1 MVVTDRLHRRWC
13 YRSEDAERQLN
24 YYSQLLLE
32 FQSQRLHREIMLMS
46 QSSDSRTSDSLTVHV
61 GLSERSYDIE
71 ICTDRLSESGAVIA
85 GWLERRLGGGS
96 GQQSALVVTDRNVAV
111 HAQVVQASLQE
122 QGWKVESVELEP
134 GEKTKSLPVIS
145 ELYERMVGMQADRRT
160 VVVAVGG
167 GVIGDAS
174 GFLAATYNRGVPFV
188 QVPTTLLA
196 DVDSSVGGKVGV
208 NLAAAKNLIGS
219 FYQPLGVFID
229 TSVLETLPDRD
240 YRSGLAEVVK
250 YGVILDADFFEFL
263 EENVE
268 GINSREPSVLR
279 HVIARSC
286 QLKANVVEEDEFE
299 RTGLRAVLNYGH
311 TYAHAFEALAGYG
324 ELLHGEAV
332 AIGMI
337 YASRLAEKRGLISA
351 DVTSRQRDLLKRIGA
366 LTELPD
372 PAAFSNDE
380 ILSRM
385 RLDKKTVGGQL
396 RFILPTRIG
405 HVKTFKD
412 VPESDVT
419 AVIDEFAQAA
429 RS

>member
-1 MVVTDRLHRRWC
+1 MT
-13 YRSEDAERQLN
+13 Q
-24 YYSQLLLE
+24 
-32 FQSQRLHREIMLMS
+32 QSAPPS
-46 QSSDSRTSDSLTVHV
+46 PDSLTVHV
-61 GLSERSYDIE
+61 DLAERSYDIQ
-71 ICTDRLSESGAVIA
+71 ICSNQLAAVGSSIT
-85 GWLERRLGGGS
+85 GWLDGRLGAQTGR
-96 GQQSALVVTDRNVAV
+96 QSALVVTDKNVAA
-111 HAQVVQASLQE
+111 HAKVVQSSLAAE
-122 QGWKVESVELEP
+122 GWNAELVTLEP

-145 ELYERMVGMQADRRT
+145 DLYERMVELKADRRT

-229 TSVLETLPDRD
+229 TAVLATLPDRD

-250 YGVILDADFFEFL
+250 YGVILDADFFTYL
-263 EENVE
+263 EQNVD
-268 GINSREPSVLR
+268 GINAREPFVLR
-279 HVIARSC
+279 HIIARSC
-286 QLKANVVEEDEFE
+286 ELKAHVVKEDEYE

-324 ELLHGEAV
+324 ELMHGEAV
-332 AIGMI
+332 SIGML
-337 YASRLAEKRGLISA
+337 YASRLAEKRGLIEA
-351 DVTSRQRDLLKRIGA
+351 AMTARQRTLLEQIGVVTA
-366 LTELPD
+366 LPD
-372 PAAFSNDE
+372 PAAFSTDD
-380 ILSRM
+380 ILSKM

-396 RFILPTRIG
+396 RFILPTKMG
-405 HVKTFKD
+405 HVTTFTD

-419 AVIDEFAQAA
+419 AVVDEFATA
-429 RS
+429 

>member
-1 MVVTDRLHRRWC
+1 
-13 YRSEDAERQLN
+13 
-24 YYSQLLLE
+24 
-32 FQSQRLHREIMLMS
+32 MS
-46 QSSDSRTSDSLTVHV
+46 QHSETSATDSLTVNV
-61 GLSERSYDIE
+61 DLAERSYDIQ
-71 ICTDRLSESGAVIA
+71 ICSDQLSSMGNSVAE
-85 GWLERRLGGGS
+85 WLNGRLGAS
-96 GQQSALVVTDRNVAV
+96 STQQSAMVVTDRNVRNHADVVRDSLAAV
-111 HAQVVQASLQE
+111 
-122 QGWKVESVELEP
+122 GFRVELAELEP
-134 GEKTKSLPVIS
+134 GEKTKSLSVIS
-145 ELYERMVGMQADRRT
+145 GLYERMVEMKADRRT

-229 TSVLETLPDRD
+229 TAALSTLPDRD

-263 EENVE
+263 EQNVE

-279 HVIARSC
+279 RIIARSC
-286 QLKANVVEEDEFE
+286 ELKAHVVKEDEYE

-332 AIGMI
+332 SIGML
-337 YASRLAEKRGLISA
+337 YASRLAEKRGLIGA
-351 DVTSRQRDLLKRIGA
+351 DMTSRQRMLLEQIGA
-366 LTELPD
+366 LTALPD
-372 PAAFSNDE
+372 PAAFSTDD
-380 ILSRM
+380 ILSKM

-396 RFILPTRIG
+396 RFILPTKMG
-405 HVKTFKD
+405 HVTTFSD
-412 VPESDVT
+412 IPESDVV
-419 AVIDEFAQAA
+419 AVVNEFAD
-429 RS
+429 R

>member
-1 MVVTDRLHRRWC
+1 
-13 YRSEDAERQLN
+13 
-24 YYSQLLLE
+24 
-32 FQSQRLHREIMLMS
+32 MS
-46 QSSDSRTSDSLTVHV
+46 QHSETSATDSLTVNV
-61 GLSERSYDIE
+61 DLAERSYDIQ
-71 ICTDRLSESGAVIA
+71 ICSDQLSSMGNSVAE
-85 GWLERRLGGGS
+85 WLNGRLGAS
-96 GQQSALVVTDRNVAV
+96 STQQSAMVVTDRNVRN
-111 HAQVVQASLQE
+111 HADVVRDSLAAA
-122 QGWKVESVELEP
+122 GFRVELAELEP
-134 GEKTKSLPVIS
+134 GEKTKSLSVIS
-145 ELYERMVGMQADRRT
+145 GLYERMVEMKADRRT

-229 TSVLETLPDRD
+229 TAVLSTLPDRD

-263 EENVE
+263 EQNVE

-279 HVIARSC
+279 RIIARSC
-286 QLKANVVEEDEFE
+286 ELKAHVVKEDEYE

-332 AIGMI
+332 SIGML
-337 YASRLAEKRGLISA
+337 YASRLAEKRGLIGA
-351 DVTSRQRDLLKRIGA
+351 DMTSRQRMLLEQIGA
-366 LTELPD
+366 LTALPD
-372 PAAFSNDE
+372 PAAFSTDD
-380 ILSRM
+380 ILSKM

-396 RFILPTRIG
+396 RFILPTKMG
-405 HVKTFKD
+405 HVTTFSD
-412 VPESDVT
+412 IPESDVV
-419 AVIDEFAQAA
+419 AVVNEFAD
-429 RS
+429 R

>member
-1 MVVTDRLHRRWC
+1 MT
-13 YRSEDAERQLN
+13 Q
-24 YYSQLLLE
+24 
-32 FQSQRLHREIMLMS
+32 QSAPPS
-46 QSSDSRTSDSLTVHV
+46 PDSLTVHV
-61 GLSERSYDIE
+61 DLAERSYDIQ
-71 ICTDRLSESGAVIA
+71 ICSNQLAAAGSSIT
-85 GWLERRLGGGS
+85 GWLDGRLGAQTGR
-96 GQQSALVVTDRNVAV
+96 QSALVVTDKNVAA
-111 HAQVVQASLQE
+111 HAKVVQSSLAAE
-122 QGWKVESVELEP
+122 GWNAELVTLEP

-145 ELYERMVGMQADRRT
+145 DLYERMVELKADRRT

-229 TSVLETLPDRD
+229 TAVLATLPDRD

-250 YGVILDADFFEFL
+250 YGVILDADFFTYL
-263 EENVE
+263 EQNVD
-268 GINSREPSVLR
+268 GINAREPSVLR
-279 HVIARSC
+279 HIIARSC
-286 QLKANVVEEDEFE
+286 ELKAHVVKEDEYE

-324 ELLHGEAV
+324 ELMHGEAV
-332 AIGMI
+332 SIGML
-337 YASRLAEKRGLISA
+337 YASRLAEKRGLIEA
-351 DVTSRQRDLLKRIGA
+351 AMTARQRTLLEQIGVVTA
-366 LTELPD
+366 LPD
-372 PAAFSNDE
+372 PAAFSTDD
-380 ILSRM
+380 ILSKM

-396 RFILPTRIG
+396 RFILPTKMG
-405 HVKTFKD
+405 HVTTFTD

-419 AVIDEFAQAA
+419 AVVDEFATA
-429 RS
+429 

>member
-1 MVVTDRLHRRWC
+1 MT
-13 YRSEDAERQLN
+13 Q
-24 YYSQLLLE
+24 
-32 FQSQRLHREIMLMS
+32 QSAPPS
-46 QSSDSRTSDSLTVHV
+46 PDSLTVHV
-61 GLSERSYDIE
+61 DLAERSYDIQ
-71 ICTDRLSESGAVIA
+71 ICSNQLAAAGSSIT
-85 GWLERRLGGGS
+85 GWLDGRLGAQTGR
-96 GQQSALVVTDRNVAV
+96 QSALVVTDKNVAA
-111 HAQVVQASLQE
+111 HAKVVQSSLAAE
-122 QGWKVESVELEP
+122 GWNAELVTLEP

-145 ELYERMVGMQADRRT
+145 DLYERMVELKADRRT

-229 TSVLETLPDRD
+229 TAVLATLPDRD

-250 YGVILDADFFEFL
+250 YGVILDADFFTYL
-263 EENVE
+263 EQNVD
-268 GINSREPSVLR
+268 GINAREPFVLR
-279 HVIARSC
+279 HIIARSC
-286 QLKANVVEEDEFE
+286 ELKAHVVKEDEYE

-324 ELLHGEAV
+324 ELMHGEAV
-332 AIGMI
+332 SIGML
-337 YASRLAEKRGLISA
+337 YASRLAEKRGLIEA
-351 DVTSRQRDLLKRIGA
+351 AMTARQRTLLEQIGVVTA
-366 LTELPD
+366 LPD
-372 PAAFSNDE
+372 PAAFSTDD
-380 ILSRM
+380 ILSKM

-396 RFILPTRIG
+396 RFILPTKMG
-405 HVKTFKD
+405 HVTTFTD

-419 AVIDEFAQAA
+419 AVVDEFATA
-429 RS
+429 

>member
-1 MVVTDRLHRRWC
+1 MTQQ
-13 YRSEDAERQLN
+13 SETP
-24 YYSQLLLE
+24 S
-32 FQSQRLHREIMLMS
+32 
-46 QSSDSRTSDSLTVHV
+46 SDSLTVHV
-61 GLSERSYDIE
+61 DLAERSYDIQ
-71 ICTDRLSESGAVIA
+71 ICSNQLMAAGDSIA
-85 GWLERRLGGGS
+85 NWLEGRLGAHTGR
-96 GQQSALVVTDRNVAV
+96 QSALVVTDKNVAA
-111 HAQVVQASLQE
+111 HANVVQSSLAE
-122 QGWKVESVELEP
+122 QRWSAELVELEP

-145 ELYERMVGMQADRRT
+145 GLYERMVEMSADRRT

-167 GVIGDAS
+167 GVIGDAA

-229 TSVLETLPDRD
+229 TSVLATLPDRD

-250 YGVILDADFFEFL
+250 YGVILDAEFFNFL
-263 EENVE
+263 EQNVA

-279 HVIARSC
+279 HIIARCC
-286 QLKANVVEEDEFE
+286 QLKADVVKEDEYE

-332 AIGMI
+332 AIGML
-337 YASRLAEKRGLISA
+337 YASRLAEKRGLIDA
-351 DVTSRQRDLLKRIGA
+351 DMTTRQRDLLEQIGA
-366 LTELPD
+366 LTALPD
-372 PAAFSNDE
+372 PSAYSVDE
-380 ILSRM
+380 IVSKM

-396 RFILPTRIG
+396 RFILPTKMG
-405 HVKTFKD
+405 HVTTFAD

-419 AVIDEFAQAA
+419 AVIDEFAAV
-429 RS
+429 

>member
-1 MVVTDRLHRRWC
+1 MPDRTPSAFSFRLADLA
-13 YRSEDAERQLN
+13 SGVA
-24 YYSQLLLE
+24 YYSQSDVKQLDSTLPVAK
-32 FQSQRLHREIMLMS
+32 QTLM
-46 QSSDSRTSDSLTVHV
+46 TLPPETLIADSLTVHV
-61 GLSERSYDIE
+61 DLAERSYDIA
-71 ICTDRLSESGAVIA
+71 ICTGQLPTAGASIA
-85 GWLERRLGGGS
+85 NWLERRLGAHS
-96 GQQSALVVTDRNVAV
+96 GQQSALVVTDRNVAA
-111 HAQVVQASLQE
+111 HAKVVQDSLIQ
-122 QGWKVESVELEP
+122 QGWTAEFVELEP
-134 GEKTKSLPVIS
+134 GEKTKSLAVIS
-145 ELYERMVGMQADRRT
+145 GLYERMVEMKADRRT

-229 TSVLETLPDRD
+229 TAVLSTLPDRD

-250 YGVILDADFFEFL
+250 YGVILDAEFFEFL
-263 EENVE
+263 EQNVA

-279 HVIARSC
+279 HMIARSC
-286 QLKANVVEEDEFE
+286 QLKADVVRNDEYE

-332 AIGMI
+332 AVGML
-337 YASRLAEKRGLISA
+337 YASRLAEKRGLIDA
-351 DVTSRQRDLLKRIGA
+351 DMTARQRNLLKQIGAMTDLL
-366 LTELPD
+366 D
-372 PAAFSNDE
+372 PAAFSTDD
-380 ILSRM
+380 ILAKM

-396 RFILPTRIG
+396 RFILPTKMG
-405 HVKTFKD
+405 HVTTFTD
-412 VPESDVT
+412 VPEADVT
-419 AVIDEFAQAA
+419 GVVNEFAG
-429 RS
+429 R

>member
-1 MVVTDRLHRRWC
+1 MTSPSDTPSVETASNSVTVNVDL
-13 YRSEDAERQLN
+13 A
-24 YYSQLLLE
+24 
-32 FQSQRLHREIMLMS
+32 
-46 QSSDSRTSDSLTVHV
+46 
-61 GLSERSYDIE
+61 ERSYDIV
-71 ICTDRLSESGAVIA
+71 ICSGQLSAA
-85 GWLERRLGGGS
+85 GTFVAEWLDQRLGASS
-96 GQQSALVVTDRNVAV
+96 GQQSALVVTDRNVAG
-111 HAQVVQASLQE
+111 HANVVRDSLAAA
-122 QGWKVESVELEP
+122 GFRVELVELEP
-134 GEKTKSLPVIS
+134 GEKTKSLSVIS
-145 ELYERMVGMQADRRT
+145 RLYERMVAMKADRRT

-229 TSVLETLPDRD
+229 TAVLSTLPDRD

-250 YGVILDADFFEFL
+250 YGVILDAEFFQFL
-263 EENVE
+263 EQNVD
-268 GINSREPSVLR
+268 GINAREPAILR

-286 QLKANVVEEDEFE
+286 QLKADVVKEDEFE

-324 ELLHGEAV
+324 QLMHGEAV
-332 AIGMI
+332 SIGML

-351 DVTSRQRDLLKRIGA
+351 EVTSRQRRLLEQIGA
-366 LTELPD
+366 LTTLPN
-372 PAAFSNDE
+372 PAAFSTDD
-380 ILSRM
+380 ILSKM

-396 RFILPTRIG
+396 RFILPTKLG
-405 HVKTFKD
+405 HVTTFTD

-419 AVIDEFAQAA
+419 AVVDEFAAE
-429 RS
+429 

>member
-1 MVVTDRLHRRWC
+1 MP
-13 YRSEDAERQLN
+13 
-24 YYSQLLLE
+24 
-32 FQSQRLHREIMLMS
+32 
-46 QSSDSRTSDSLTVHV
+46 QSSETESSGSLTVHV
-61 GLSERSYDIE
+61 DLAERSYDIE
-71 ICTDRLSESGAVIA
+71 ICTDRLSFA
-85 GWLERRLGGGS
+85 GPAITGWVEARLGASS
-96 GQQSALVVTDRNVAV
+96 GQPSALVVTDRNVAT
-111 HAQVVQASLQE
+111 HADIVQKSLTR
-122 QGWKVESVELEP
+122 QGWKADTAELEP

-145 ELYERMVGMQADRRT
+145 ELYERMVAMKADRRT

-167 GVIGDAS
+167 GVIGDAA

-229 TSVLETLPDRD
+229 TSVLSTLPDRD

-263 EENVE
+263 EQNVS
-268 GINSREPSVLR
+268 GINSREPAVLR
-279 HVIARSC
+279 HMIARSC
-286 QLKANVVEEDEFE
+286 QLKANVVENDEFE

-332 AIGMI
+332 AVGMI

-351 DVTSRQRDLLKRIGA
+351 DMTARQRSLLQQIGA
-366 LTELPD
+366 MTELPD
-372 PAAFSNDE
+372 PAAFSRDE
-380 ILSRM
+380 ILSKM
-385 RLDKKTVGGQL
+385 RLDKKTVGGEL
-396 RFILPTRIG
+396 RFILPTRMG
-405 HVKTFKD
+405 HVTTFSD

-419 AVIDEFAQAA
+419 AVIEEFARASQV
-429 RS
+429 